1 VQLLGTFDETRQC
14 DNLEAPVWWAKT
26 SQWST
31 QQLPYSFLPNVI
43 AEIPSHPE
51 AGNVYLAAEVNLI
64 AESLFEKGSNVV
76 NRVLPFVFGTSDP
89 SSFEESST
97 EKD

>member
-1 VQLLGTFDETRQC
+1 MQLLGTFDETRQC

-31 QQLPYSFLPNVI
+31 HQLPYSFLPNVI

-51 AGNVYLAAEVNLI
+51 AGNVYLA